1 MTRRLAILAAMLL
14 AGCAPPRRAGSPLPG
29 WLPLAIAAAGAGL
42 LLLASGCV
50 TRVYVFGEPTPES
63 VTILNGTFWRSAGGM
78 DAASV
83 SNSVSGGATIKGAM
97 R

>member
-1 MTRRLAILAAMLL
+1 MEQIQAITNAFHPPDRRRLPLGLGAIMPALAVVAGLFLL
-14 AGCAPPRRAGSPLPG
+14 A
-29 WLPLAIAAAGAGL
+29 
-42 LLLASGCV
+42 GCV

-63 VTILNGTFWRSAGGM
+63 ITILNGTFWRSAGGM

-83 SNSVSGGATIKGAM
+83 SNSVSGGATIKGAL